1 MDFGLFETI
10 RAEQGKIIYFAEH
23 INRLLDSARR
33 LNFPCAYSAD
43 RLKNLV
49 SQAVKRSSAKD
60 AYVKLILWNTP
71 DGKAVSVITKSYH
84 PPSQKKYAA
93 GFKAV
98 VSPYHQT
105 DPLLAGLKT
114 TSRFLYQLSL
124 EYARKMN
131 SDEAI
136 ILNPR
141 GNITE
146 GSKSNLF
153 FVYKNEIF
161 TPSLECGCLAGITR
175 RAVFDLAKKNHL
187 RTREGKFTL
196 NDLYNAEEAFLT
208 NSLMGIMPLTFIAKK
223 RIGRGKCGKIT
234 KLFSKKYHSLL
245 K

>member
-33 LNFPCAYSAD
+33 LNFPCAYSQD
-43 RLKNLV
+43 KLKKLV
-49 SQAVKRSSAKD
+49 LQAVRKSSTKD
-60 AYVKLILWNTP
+60 TYVKLTLWNSP
-71 DGKAVSVITKSYH
+71 EGKVVSVISKAYQ

-98 VSPYHQT
+98 VSPYRQT
-105 DPLLAGLKT
+105 DPFLAGLKT
-114 TSRFLYQLSL
+114 TSRLLCQLSL

-146 GSKSNLF
+146 GSKSSLF

-161 TPSLECGCLAGITR
+161 TPSLECGCLAGIT
-175 RAVFDLAKKNHL
+175 
-187 RTREGKFTL
+187 
-196 NDLYNAEEAFLT
+196 
-208 NSLMGIMPLTFIAKK
+208 
-223 RIGRGKCGKIT
+223 
-234 KLFSKKYHSLL
+234 
-245 K
+245 